1 MTHLGRHATVIGA
14 SMGGLLSAR
23 ALADHY
29 EEVTGVRIGGPAD
42 GILMT

>member
-23 ALADHY
+23 VLADHH